1 MVKNT
6 ELELVSEKFQGKF
19 YQQINPQMKTI
30 SPKDLNNL
38 QLQTLLQ
45 TAIAPRPIAL
55 ASTVDKDGNMNL
67 SPFSFFNLF
76 STNPPVVIFSPSRR
90 VRDNTTKHT
99 LENVHEVP
107 EVVIGIVN
115 YNIVQ
120 QISLASTEY
129 EKEVNE
135 FVKAGLTMKDADL
148 VKAKLIE
155 ECPVNLECKVLE
167 IKALGTEGGAG
178 NLVICEVLKIHVR
191 EEYLNE
197 EGNLDQKKL
206 DLVARLGGNWY
217 SRNNEKNLFEVP
229 KPLVTKGIGF
239 DLLPNEIKYS
249 NIFTGNDLGMLP
261 NTEQLPEGSFSN
273 DENIHSEARK
283 FLLLNN
289 IEEAWKILTVKI

>member
-1 MVKNT
+1 
-6 ELELVSEKFQGKF
+6 
-19 YQQINPQMKTI
+19 MKTI

-55 ASTVDKDGNMNL
+55 ASTIDKDGNVNL

-99 LENVHEVP
+99 LENVHEVG
-107 EVVIGIVN
+107 EVAIGIVN

-129 EKEVNE
+129 EKNVNE

-167 IKALGTEGGAG
+167 IKALGSEGGAG
-178 NLVICEVLKIHVR
+178 NLVICEVLRIHVR

-217 SRNNEKNLFEVP
+217 SRNNENNLFEVP

-249 NIFTGNDLGMLP
+249 KVFTGNDLGMLA
-261 NTEQLPEGSFSN
+261 NTEQLPQGNFSG
-273 DENIHSEARK
+273 DEQIHSQARK
-283 FLLLNN
+283 FLLENN
-289 IEEAWKILTVKI
+289 IEAAWKILTGNI

>member
-1 MVKNT
+1 
-6 ELELVSEKFQGKF
+6 
-19 YQQINPQMKTI
+19 MKTI
-30 SPKDLNNL
+30 SPQDLNNL

-55 ASTVDKDGNMNL
+55 ASTIDKDGNVNL
-67 SPFSFFNLF
+67 SPFSFFNMF

-99 LENVHEVP
+99 LENVHEVA

-115 YNIVQ
+115 YSIVQ

-129 EKEVNE
+129 EKGVNE
-135 FVKAGLTMKDADL
+135 FVKAGLTMKEADL
-148 VKAKLIE
+148 VKPKLIE

-167 IKALGTEGGAG
+167 IKALGSEGGAG
-178 NLVICEVLKIHVR
+178 NLVICEIIKIHVR

-217 SRNNEKNLFEVP
+217 SRNNQNNLFEVP

-239 DLLPNEIKYS
+239 DQLPEAIKYS
-249 NIFTGNDLGMLP
+249 KIFTGNDLGMLA
-261 NTEQLPEGSFSN
+261 NVEQLPEGSFSS
-273 DENIHSEARK
+273 DENSHSEARK
-283 FLLLNN
+283 FLSENN
-289 IEEAWKILTVKI
+289 IEEAWKVLTV

>member
-1 MVKNT
+1 MV
-6 ELELVSEKFQGKF
+6 SGKFQERF
-19 YQQINPQMKTI
+19 YRQINVEMKTV

-55 ASTVDKDGNMNL
+55 ASTIDKDGNVNL
-67 SPFSFFNLF
+67 SPFSFFNMF

-99 LENVHEVP
+99 LENVHEVA

-115 YNIVQ
+115 YSIVQ

-129 EKEVNE
+129 EKGVNE
-135 FVKAGLTMKDADL
+135 FVKSGLTMKEADL
-148 VKAKLIE
+148 VKPQLIE

-167 IKALGTEGGAG
+167 IKALGSEGGAG
-178 NLVICEVLKIHVR
+178 NLVICEIIKIHVR

-206 DLVARLGGNWY
+206 DLVARLGGNCY
-217 SRNNEKNLFEVP
+217 SRNNENNLFEVP

-239 DLLPNEIKYS
+239 DFLPNEIKYS
-249 NIFTGNDLGMLP
+249 KVFTGNDLGMLA
-261 NTEQLPEGSFSN
+261 NTEQLPQGNFSA

-283 FLLLNN
+283 FLLENN
-289 IEEAWKILTVKI
+289 IEEAWKILTI

>member
-1 MVKNT
+1 
-6 ELELVSEKFQGKF
+6 
-19 YQQINPQMKTI
+19 MKTI

-55 ASTVDKDGNMNL
+55 ASTVDKDGTVNL

-76 STNPPVVIFSPSRR
+76 SSNPPVVIFSPARR

-99 LENVHEVP
+99 LQNVLEVP

-115 YNIVQ
+115 YKIVQ

-129 EKEVNE
+129 EKGVNE
-135 FVKAGLTMKDADL
+135 FVKSGLTMKDADL
-148 VKAKLIE
+148 VQPKLIE
-155 ECPVNLECKVLE
+155 ECPVNLECRVLE
-167 IKALGTEGGAG
+167 VKHLGTEGGAG
-178 NLVICEVLKIHVR
+178 NLVICEIVKIHVR
-191 EEYLNE
+191 EEYLNA

-217 SRNNEKNLFEVP
+217 SRNNEDNLFEVP

-239 DLLPNEIKYS
+239 DRLPDEIKYS
-249 NIFTGNDLGMLP
+249 KVFTGNDLGMLA
-261 NTEQLPEGSFSN
+261 NTEELPVGIYSG
-273 DENIHSEARK
+273 DEKIHSEAQK
-283 FLLLNN
+283 FLLQNK
-289 IEEAWKILTVKI
+289 IEEAWKILAS